1 MNSFAKAQNHFQ
13 NVHTRKEG
21 KGKGVFLSSKISRK
35 VVFLHLGEFQPT
47 PLGVG
52 LLCFEGPRGQDN
64 GSPQEPVQQGALH
77 GNQSPLDRQFMT
89 TTMLP
94 LREMIIVSFH
104 RWGTGS
110 KSRGLPRATQLGS
123 GNVSSLCHESFSY
136 CHFLII
142 LGIDLRLL
150 HASSLKFKVN
160 TQTLGLRI
168 DSEVS
173 LTYGEQ
179 CFAPLT
185 PALGWLCSHLCL
197 LPSPHMLP
205 VQTPGGTGPC
215 PGLWAADGLWGT
227 CMPSAGDKVPASV
240 SFPFVSC
247 ICMNPC
253 SETARACCMW
263 KCGLVFL
270 CVCKLRR
277 HRSLSALGL

>member
-1 MNSFAKAQNHFQ
+1 VNSFAKAQNHFQ

-197 LPSPHMLP
+197 LPPHAARPDSWRYWSLP
-205 VQTPGGTGPC
+205 RPVGRRRT
-215 PGLWAADGLWGT
+215 L
-227 CMPSAGDKVPASV
+227 GDLYAISWRQGACL
-240 SFPFVSC
+240 SFLP
-247 ICMNPC
+247 ICVMYLH
-253 SETARACCMW
+253 E
-263 KCGLVFL
+263 
-270 CVCKLRR
+270 
-277 HRSLSALGL
+277 SLL